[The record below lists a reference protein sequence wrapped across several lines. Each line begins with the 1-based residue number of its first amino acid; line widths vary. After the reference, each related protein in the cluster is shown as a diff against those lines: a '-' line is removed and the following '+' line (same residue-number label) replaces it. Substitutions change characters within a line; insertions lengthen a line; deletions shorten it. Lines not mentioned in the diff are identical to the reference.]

1 MRVRLAAALVAMT
14 GLLIGGL
21 RRDHR
26 PVEEHGR
33 LVQRHAHPLGAAVV
47 KKFNVNNNGEYSVK
61 ITAMTPT
68 PTAVVGLDLYFG
80 PNCDALVNRNNF
92 ATLNQTAFTGLIQQK
107 GTYCVA
113 VFESIALPA
122 PLTVTVAFSHP

>member
-14 GLLIGGL
+14 GLLIGGCGGIIDPSKNTVDSFSDTL
-21 RRDHR
+21 T
-26 PVEEHGR
+26 
-33 LVQRHAHPLGAAVV
+33 PLGAAVV

-107 GTYCVA
+107 GNYCVA